1 MKRNSISINKAPR
14 GSPSPPAASDDLT
27 RPFRRQGRRL
37 TVQRRAVLRT
47 LQALTCAQ
55 TAEEIHRRARRL
67 HPRVGL
73 VTVYRTLDT
82 LVRGRLVRQVW
93 LGDGPARYE
102 PAGRGRHHH
111 HLVCLA
117 CGTIRP
123 LRACPL
129 PPLDGRRVRGFQV
142 TEHALEL
149 FGYCRPCRGRRPEAG
164 A

>member
-1 MKRNSISINKAPR
+1 MPVAP
-14 GSPSPPAASDDLT
+14 GDLAW
-27 RPFRRQGRRL
+27 PFRRRGRRL
-37 TVQRRAVLRT
+37 TAQRRAVLRI

-67 HPRVGL
+67 HPRVGR
-73 VTVYRTLDT
+73 VTVYRTLDA
-82 LVRGRLVRQVW
+82 LVRGGLVRRVL

-102 PAGRGRHHH
+102 PAARGRHHH

-149 FGYCRPCRGRRPEAG
+149 FGYCGPCRGRRSRAG
-164 A
+164 T